1 MPPSPVE
8 VLTGAERM
16 YFQILVKKP
25 FSPQSRFE
33 FFTLSTFTSDY
44 STTDASPS
52 MVIPVQLNLIL
63 GSGFR
68 VLAGVEANSKAGFAP
83 ITGGSY
89 QYFSRR
95 FTAIST
101 ASIALN
107 PDADLKFLGIYEFR
121 PALTS
126 TTDLYLRGQV
136 ITKEAL
142 AVSAHKKSVVS
153 LRGGVRRGPLAFG
166 AGANLE
172 WTGADREFD
181 TIVGPFVRWVFP

>member
-8 VLTGAERM
+8 VLAGAERM

-33 FFTLSTFTSDY
+33 FFTLSTFNTEY
-44 STTDASPS
+44 STTDADPS
-52 MVIPVQLNLIL
+52 MVIPVQLNLVL

-68 VLAGVEANSKAGFAP
+68 ALAGVEANSKAGFTP
-83 ITGGSY
+83 IAGGSF
-89 QYFSRR
+89 QYFARR

-101 ASIALN
+101 ASMGLN

-121 PALTS
+121 PALTA

-136 ITKEAL
+136 IAKQGL
-142 AVSAHKKSVVS
+142 AVNRHKKTVVS
-153 LRGGVRRGPLAFG
+153 FRGGLRKGPLIYG
-166 AGANLE
+166 AGANLD
-172 WTGADREFD
+172 WTGGDYEFD
-181 TIVGPFVRWVFP
+181 TIIGPFVRWVFP

>member
-8 VLTGAERM
+8 VLAGAERM

-33 FFTLSTFTSDY
+33 FFTLSTFTSEY
-44 STTDASPS
+44 STTDADPS
-52 MVIPVQLNLIL
+52 MVIPVQLNFVLD
-63 GSGFR
+63 SGFR
-68 VLAGVEANSKAGFAP
+68 VLAGVEANSKAGFSP
-83 ITGGSY
+83 IAGGSY

-101 ASIALN
+101 ASLGLN

-121 PALTS
+121 PAMNAS
-126 TTDLYLRGQV
+126 TDFYLRGQV
-136 ITKEAL
+136 IAKQGL
-142 AVSAHKKSVVS
+142 AVNKHKKSVVS
-153 LRGGVRRGPLAFG
+153 LRGGFRKGPLAYG

-172 WTGADREFD
+172 WTGADHEFD
-181 TIVGPFVRWVFP
+181 TIIGPFVRWVFP